1 MLKYKKDIA
10 AIGILLICGVVTYW
24 RWFFDFSIQTYGDWG
39 FYFPETQKEFLRLP
53 YIWNNGLFGF
63 VDFSLPF
70 YPMYW
75 LWGLYSHFFDFPL
88 VERLTYFYPSVIFTL
103 LTSYFLG
110 KKVLNSIPGAF
121 VTSIVYTFNT
131 YFLLG
136 RSGHLTLMS
145 AFGLAPLALLL
156 FIKTL
161 ESKNIIYAIICGLS
175 LFLIGTYEFRSLYLI
190 ICVLLLYL
198 FTYCITSRISI
209 KTFLREYAYTLIVF
223 LLPIL
228 LNLFWIIG
236 IYKAGFFGNNEIL
249 GRQIFGDGIIS
260 IEHAVS
266 LSHPFWTGSHPVI
279 FIIQPIPLYFW
290 ITPCAAF
297 LGLFLFRKDKYII
310 FFGILA
316 IIGILLTKQNDIP
329 FGSLYKWLYFHFP
342 GFSAFRES
350 SKFFF
355 YIALGYSV
363 LIGAFTKW
371 IFQTKQ
377 TNIKILLFLIII
389 ISFLYNSKSFIN
401 GEADSLFQAK
411 HVPSDYLVLK
421 DFLLP
426 QKDNFR
432 TLWIPADSRWGYYD
446 QQHPKLSFVDLK
458 NTYWNYLVERKEIS
472 NKHSEGDQMIQLMKR
487 PEFPNL
493 LKVSSVR
500 YIIVPDKDPSDIFFS
515 YYGYDKDKYVDVL
528 STLPFLRRVDSKTS
542 HIVVYEF
549 KDYTSLFYLSNDPE
563 GIDYIEN
570 VRYEYKNPTEYTVY
584 IDSISKPV
592 YLQFSQAFHPAWD
605 IYSPDNIRLQDIKH
619 TSNLGKLNTYMLD
632 SNTYSAAKLK
642 VYFTPQNYIH
652 IGSVLSLITFITAL
666 CAIGFIYLKRRK
678 NG

>member
-1 MLKYKKDIA
+1 MEK
-10 AIGILLICGVVTYW
+10 
-24 RWFFDFSIQTYGDWG
+24 QT
-39 FYFPETQKEFLRLP
+39 
-53 YIWNNGLFGF
+53 
-63 VDFSLPF
+63 
-70 YPMYW
+70 
-75 LWGLYSHFFDFPL
+75 
-88 VERLTYFYPSVIFTL
+88 
-103 LTSYFLG
+103 
-110 KKVLNSIPGAF
+110 
-121 VTSIVYTFNT
+121 
-131 YFLLG
+131 
-136 RSGHLTLMS
+136 
-145 AFGLAPLALLL
+145 
-156 FIKTL
+156 
-161 ESKNIIYAIICGLS
+161 
-175 LFLIGTYEFRSLYLI
+175 
-190 ICVLLLYL
+190 
-198 FTYCITSRISI
+198 
-209 KTFLREYAYTLIVF
+209 
-223 LLPIL
+223 
-228 LNLFWIIG
+228 
-236 IYKAGFFGNNEIL
+236 
-249 GRQIFGDGIIS
+249 
-260 IEHAVS
+260 
-266 LSHPFWTGSHPVI
+266 
-279 FIIQPIPLYFW
+279 LYF
-290 ITPCAAF
+290 
-297 LGLFLFRKDKYII
+297 
-310 FFGILA
+310 
-316 IIGILLTKQNDIP
+316 
-329 FGSLYKWLYFHFP
+329 
-342 GFSAFRES
+342 
-350 SKFFF
+350 
-355 YIALGYSV
+355 
-363 LIGAFTKW
+363 
-371 IFQTKQ
+371 
-377 TNIKILLFLIII
+377 
-389 ISFLYNSKSFIN
+389 
-401 GEADSLFQAK
+401 K